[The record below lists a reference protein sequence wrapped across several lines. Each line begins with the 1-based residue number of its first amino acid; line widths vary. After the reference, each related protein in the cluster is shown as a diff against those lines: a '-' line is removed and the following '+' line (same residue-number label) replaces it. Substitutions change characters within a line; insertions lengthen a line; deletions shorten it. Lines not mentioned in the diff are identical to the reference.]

1 MDYNNFKTFLLNQQ
15 FMISMDSVDKD
26 FFTNKINSS
35 KPINNMNYYID
46 KYKLKDEN
54 MVLIN
59 KYNFHTNNYVPNM
72 IIL

>member
-15 FMISMDSVDKD
+15 FMTLMDSVDKD
-26 FFTNKINSS
+26 FFTNKINNS

-46 KYKLKDEN
+46 KYKLKDED

-59 KYNFHTNNYVPNM
+59 KYNFYTNNYVPNM
-72 IIL
+72 IVL